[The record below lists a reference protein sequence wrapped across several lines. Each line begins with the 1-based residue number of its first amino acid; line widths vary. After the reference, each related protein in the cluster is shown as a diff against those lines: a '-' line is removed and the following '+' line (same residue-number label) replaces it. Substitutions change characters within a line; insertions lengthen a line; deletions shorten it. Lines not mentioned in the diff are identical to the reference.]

1 MHEVEGQQPAA
12 QGGQRC
18 AAGHPLAEHIHD
30 WAHGDAEQGAHDTPA
45 EGIHAE
51 DQNAQS
57 DEQLAQRGVGIF
69 VAVQAVQQ
77 LVGAAGVVDFV
88 EIHPV
93 AEAQPPGQGLLL
105 VEKTGVEFDVFRQNA
120 AAVFV
125 HEHQLLHRHLPV
137 KAQRDDQLVPLQIPL
152 GQGYGLPGEDLA
164 KADLLLVKVVLQI
177 VQRGITH
184 RHRRI
189 LPGIRLR
196 AVKPAHGRGRFGKD
210 EAVAAVWAEG
220 HGVFRR
226 DAAAEIME
234 GKQAVEHRDGAQK
247 QPVQP

>member
-1 MHEVEGQQPAA
+1 M
-12 QGGQRC
+12 
-18 AAGHPLAEHIHD
+18 
-30 WAHGDAEQGAHDTPA
+30 
-45 EGIHAE
+45 
-51 DQNAQS
+51 
-57 DEQLAQRGVGIF
+57 GIF

-105 VEKTGVEFDVFRQNA
+105 VEKTGVEFDVFRQNT

-137 KAQRDDQLVPLQIPL
+137 KAQRDDQLVPLHIPL

-164 KADLLLVKVVLQI
+164 KADLLLVKVVLHI

-196 AVKPAHGRGRFGKD
+196 AVKPAHGAGGHVRRED

-226 DAAAEIME
+226 DAAAEIVE